1 MAIKLNLTGFD
12 EMLRKIEKA
21 NGNVDAATKKCME
34 KSADIMQNE
43 LTSQM
48 QAADLKNKMS
58 RLISRMPSPRIKND
72 HGLWTAYV
80 GYEKGA
86 YDPDNPSDAYK
97 VIFINYGTPRR
108 TKHGKIKERGFIS
121 KAKSRAKPKI
131 RREQAKI
138 LDEIFRELKK

>member
-21 NGNVDAATKKCME
+21 GGNVDAATKKCME
-34 KSADIMQNE
+34 KSAEIMDDE
-43 LTSQM
+43 LKAQM
-48 QAADLKNKMS
+48 QAADLENKMS

-86 YDPDNPSDAYK
+86 YNPENPSDAYK

-108 TKHGKIKERGFIS
+108 TKHGKIKARGFITR
-121 KAKSRAKPKI
+121 AKSRAKPKI
-131 RREQAKI
+131 KKEQAKI
-138 LDEIFRELKK
+138 LDDIFRGLK